1 MQKKPT
7 KKKHALIFRKTWNLI
22 LDPFWAL
29 LAQKP
34 QNRIFFSKNQP
45 PSLFKSDET
54 LTSCKKSDN
63 F

>member
-7 KKKHALIFRKTWNLI
+7 KKNTRWFFVKLENLI

-45 PSLFKSDET
+45 PPLFKSDET